1 MRIGAGTPAWVVFGL
16 FILVAACG
24 RSENVGWAD
33 REMPEGAGAAAPAA
47 TATATQPS
55 EVDSL
60 EQWRREYQALAQ
72 QLNPLQRA
80 AMADTAIA
88 ARWAALNADLEIRLR
103 ETSDFYKAL
112 LERRDDI
119 EARLAMAGQEG
130 GALSME
136 EQAELGRFYR
146 NVQTEL
152 ARARTTQ
159 VRGPEFADRF
169 ATFRASLFEKM
180 RAMEPGKI
188 EQLNRFEMLDQLLFQ
203 PLQSEAATE
212 PGALPDPDAQG
223 PG

>member
-1 MRIGAGTPAWVVFGL
+1 MRIGAGTPVWVVSGL
-16 FILVAACG
+16 FIMVAACG

-33 REMPEGAGAAAPAA
+33 REMPEGAGEAAQAAAA
-47 TATATQPS
+47 TAAQPA

-60 EQWRREYQALAQ
+60 EQLRREYQSLAQ

-80 AMADTAIA
+80 AMADSTIA
-88 ARWAALNADLEIRLR
+88 ARWEALNADLETRLR

-112 LERRDDI
+112 LERRDEI
-119 EARLAMAGQEG
+119 EARLAAAEQGG

-136 EQAELGRFYR
+136 EQAELSRFYR

-159 VRGPEFADRF
+159 VRDPEFAGRF
-169 ATFRASLFEKM
+169 AAFRAALFEKM

-188 EQLNRFEMLDQLLFQ
+188 EQLNRFERLDQLLFQ
-203 PLQSEAATE
+203 PLESEAATE
-212 PGALPDPDAQG
+212 PGALPDPNAQG